1 MSGHDFRSAER
12 GLFLSRAG
20 FSPRQELGINMSGFN
35 LQEMLAQ
42 ARQQAEKLQ
51 EKMQQVVVEASA
63 GGGSVTVK
71 MNGQKQVLSVVI
83 EPDVVKSGDVE
94 MLQDL
99 VTAAFNAAAQKV
111 DDAMKSSL
119 GGMLGGLGLPGM

>member
-1 MSGHDFRSAER
+1 
-12 GLFLSRAG
+12 
-20 FSPRQELGINMSGFN
+20 MSGFN
-35 LQEMLAQ
+35 IQEMLAQ

-51 EKMQQVVVEASA
+51 EKMQRTVVEASS

-71 MNGQKQVLSVVI
+71 MNGQKQVLRVVI
-83 EPDVVKSGDVE
+83 EPEVMKSGDVE

-99 VTAAFNAAAQKV
+99 VVAAVNAAGQKV

-119 GGMLGGLGLPGM
+119 GGMLGGLGLLGM